1 MGQLIPKIIHQI
13 WLGKRPIPTQIQSY
27 MQSWKTYHPDW
38 QFILWTDENLIPLQ
52 NQDLYNQ
59 VEDLRQKADIVR
71 YEVLYQYGGVY
82 VDIDMECFKNI
93 EPLLQE
99 GEFFVGTED
108 DFYLSNELMAVT
120 KKHDLIKELLDG
132 LKYSLSNDENKSI
145 DEQTGPIFMTKYLL
159 WMPQVTVAEQ
169 QLLYSTPEQLKKAD
183 SPFYTVH
190 RAKCCK
196 QLFK

>member
-1 MGQLIPKIIHQI
+1 
-13 WLGKRPIPTQIQSY
+13 
-27 MQSWKTYHPDW
+27 
-38 QFILWTDENLIPLQ
+38 
-52 NQDLYNQ
+52 
-59 VEDLRQKADIVR
+59 
-71 YEVLYQYGGVY
+71 
-82 VDIDMECFKNI
+82 
-93 EPLLQE
+93 
-99 GEFFVGTED
+99 
-108 DFYLSNELMAVT
+108 MAVT

-169 QLLYSTPEQLKKAD
+169 QLLYPTPEQLKKAD